1 MEKNRLICLIFLFFV
16 FQTKAQDIARIRK
29 HIDTLCSSA
38 MSGRGYVKGGDS
50 IAAKYI
56 GEQFAA
62 LQLKHWGNDYYQT
75 FVMPINTF
83 PLGANLQVGNKKLQ
97 LGIDFLPKTTSGSG
111 SGKAP
116 ILHLDTA
123 IFSNQ
128 TKAKKFLSKNISKYA
143 LVVRQKDYPKLVGM
157 PDAYLKKVYQAQVVI
172 ELTEKNLVASLSD
185 YRQDLPIFEV
195 KANSFDMKA
204 KKATWQ
210 VKSDFK
216 HKHVANNVIGYASGT
231 EQPDSFLVFTA
242 HYDHIGRMGDV
253 YFPGAND
260 NASGTALLL
269 ELAQYYAQNP
279 AKYSVV
285 FMAFAAEEA
294 GLLGSR
300 FFCENPLF
308 SLQKIKFLTNLDLL
322 GTGDGLMVVN
332 ATVFPTYF
340 DKLNLLNTEKNYVKQ
355 LRKRGKAANSDHYFF
370 TEKGVPSFYVYTL
383 APGAG
388 YHDVY
393 DVPEKLSLEDVQN
406 VFQLLTDFYS
416 TF

>member
-1 MEKNRLICLIFLFFV
+1 MKKIILLLHLFMTV
-16 FQTKAQDIARIRK
+16 FQVKAQDISRIRK
-29 HIDTLCSSA
+29 HIDTLCSPA
-38 MSGRGYVKGGDS
+38 MSGRGYVQGGDS

-56 GEQFAA
+56 SEQFTAFQ
-62 LQLKHWGNDYYQT
+62 LQHWNNDYYQS

-97 LGIDFLPKTTSGSG
+97 LGINFLPKTTSGSG
-111 SGKAP
+111 SGEAP
-116 ILHLDTA
+116 ILHLDSA

-128 TKAKKFLSKNISKYA
+128 AKAKKFLNKNISKYA

-204 KKATWQ
+204 KKAIWQ

-216 HKHVANNVIGYASGT
+216 HKHIANNIIGYVKGT
-231 EQPDSFLVFTA
+231 AQPDSFLVFTA
-242 HYDHIGRMGDV
+242 HYDHVGRMGNV

-300 FFCENPLF
+300 FFCDSPLF
-308 SLQKIKFLTNLDLL
+308 PLRKIKFLTNLDLL

-340 DKLNLLNTEKNYVKQ
+340 DKLNEINQEKNYVKQ

-388 YHDVY
+388 YHDIY
-393 DVPEKLSLEDVQN
+393 DKPETLSLEDVQN
-406 VFQLLTDFYS
+406 VFRLLTDFYS
-416 TF
+416 SF